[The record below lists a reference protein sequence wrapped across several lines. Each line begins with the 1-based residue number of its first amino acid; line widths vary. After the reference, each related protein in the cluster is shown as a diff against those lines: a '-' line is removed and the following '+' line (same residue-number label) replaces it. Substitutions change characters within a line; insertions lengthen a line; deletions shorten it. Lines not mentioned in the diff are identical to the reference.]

1 MFDRTLWGDFFMLL
15 MVVALLPVL
24 VLVGVIA
31 LFVAYPLRGRDI
43 PRAGFLSGPLQ
54 RLRQNLDPHL

>member
-1 MFDRTLWGDFFMLL
+1 MLL
-15 MVVALLPVL
+15 IVAALLPVL

-31 LFVAYPLRGRDI
+31 LFVAYPLRGREI

-54 RLRQNLDPHL
+54 RLRQNLDPYL

>member
-1 MFDRTLWGDFFMLL
+1 MLL
-15 MVVALLPVL
+15 MVAALLPVL
-24 VLVGVIA
+24 VLVAVIA

-54 RLRQNLDPHL
+54 RVRESLDPHV